1 MGTLANSVIRT
12 SSKPTMHGSKVY
24 QSINTSDDEYL
35 VTKSID
41 RHGSVDSLN
50 EGHSQFESVLSSQIN
65 LFKDDRKSNKTTLI
79 EQIKK
84 KDSLKRLNNKQ
95 RNS

>member
-1 MGTLANSVIRT
+1 
-12 SSKPTMHGSKVY
+12 MHGSKVY

-50 EGHSQFESVLSSQIN
+50 EGRSQFESVLSSQIN